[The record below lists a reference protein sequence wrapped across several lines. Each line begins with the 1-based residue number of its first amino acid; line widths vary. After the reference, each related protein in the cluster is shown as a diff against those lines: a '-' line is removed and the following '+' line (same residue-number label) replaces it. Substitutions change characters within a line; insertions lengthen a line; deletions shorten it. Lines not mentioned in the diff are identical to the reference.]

1 MNFSEITSVD
11 FKNVGSTMA
20 SNLTL
25 VTEILHSA
33 GTVVGSQSQPGQNV
47 APQETLN
54 LSYASTAVSPAG
66 TYTIKGLVRDSS
78 GKTLDQARVG
88 TVTVK

>member
-1 MNFSEITSVD
+1 MD

-25 VTEILHSA
+25 VTEILNSA
-33 GTVVGSQSQPGQNV
+33 GTVVGSHSEAGQNV
-47 APQETLN
+47 APQETQN
-54 LSYASTAVSPAG
+54 LSYPWTAASPAG
-66 TYTIKGLVRDSS
+66 TYTIEGLVRDSS
-78 GKTLDQARVG
+78 GQTLEHAQVG